1 MTASR
6 PFRLAGVIG
15 WPINH
20 SRSPLLHG
28 FWLREHAIEGAY
40 VPMAVRPEALR
51 EALRGLAALGFS
63 GCNVTIPH
71 KVPALTL
78 VHETDPMARQIGAVN
93 TVVVRADGTL
103 LGLNTDADGYAAN
116 LVEAQPGW
124 RADRGPAVVLG
135 AGGGARAVVASLLAR
150 GAPEIRIINRT
161 FARARALAD
170 EMGGSSLR
178 VLPWE
183 QRSDAVA
190 GAALLVNTTSQG
202 MVGEPKLEISLDQL
216 PRDAVVSDIVY
227 IPRETAL
234 LSAARARGNPA
245 VGGLGML
252 LHQAVPAFSA
262 FFGVTPKVTPA
273 LRRAVEATL

>member
-1 MTASR
+1 
-6 PFRLAGVIG
+6 
-15 WPINH
+15 
-20 SRSPLLHG
+20 
-28 FWLREHAIEGAY
+28 
-40 VPMAVRPEALR
+40 
-51 EALRGLAALGFS
+51 
-63 GCNVTIPH
+63 
-71 KVPALTL
+71 
-78 VHETDPMARQIGAVN
+78 
-93 TVVVRADGTL
+93 
-103 LGLNTDADGYAAN
+103 
-116 LVEAQPGW
+116 
-124 RADRGPAVVLG
+124 LG

>member
-1 MTASR
+1 
-6 PFRLAGVIG
+6 
-15 WPINH
+15 
-20 SRSPLLHG
+20 
-28 FWLREHAIEGAY
+28 
-40 VPMAVRPEALR
+40 
-51 EALRGLAALGFS
+51 
-63 GCNVTIPH
+63 
-71 KVPALTL
+71 
-78 VHETDPMARQIGAVN
+78 
-93 TVVVRADGTL
+93 
-103 LGLNTDADGYAAN
+103 
-116 LVEAQPGW
+116 
-124 RADRGPAVVLG
+124 
-135 AGGGARAVVASLLAR
+135 
-150 GAPEIRIINRT
+150 
-161 FARARALAD
+161 
-170 EMGGSSLR
+170 